1 MLLIFKQVFLP
12 FDFLDIYQNMFDRRV
27 DDWEGGVEHGDVVT
41 DDAAGLV
48 PVQEQPAP
56 RVRPHRD
63 VGEQVA
69 RLHKQ
74 GYVLH

>member
-1 MLLIFKQVFLP
+1 MLLTLEQEFLP

-27 DDWEGGVEHGDVVT
+27 DDWEGGVEHGDVVA

-48 PVQEQPAP
+48 AVQEQPAP
-56 RVRPHRD
+56 CVRPHRD

-69 RLHKQ
+69 RLDKQ
-74 GYVLH
+74 GCALH